1 MDTVIPI
8 TRLEDA
14 INYWRNRLPATG
26 EEARLCAQAS
36 ALATPYALMIL
47 SGRRDIPVADLD
59 EAAREAFAAWAAAV
73 AAVRPAAP

>member
-14 INYWRNRLPATG
+14 INYWRNRVPATG
-26 EEARLCAQAS
+26 EESRLCAEAS

-47 SGRRDIPVADLD
+47 GGRRDIGLGELD
-59 EAAREAFAAWAAAV
+59 EPAQAAFAAWHAAANG
-73 AAVRPAAP
+73 ANTG

>member
-14 INYWRNRLPATG
+14 INYWRNRIPATG
-26 EEARLCAQAS
+26 EESRLCGQAS

-47 SGRRDIPVADLD
+47 AGRRDIPATELD
-59 EAAREAFAAWAAAV
+59 EPARQAYAAWDAAV
-73 AAVRPAAP
+73 GGLSPAKP